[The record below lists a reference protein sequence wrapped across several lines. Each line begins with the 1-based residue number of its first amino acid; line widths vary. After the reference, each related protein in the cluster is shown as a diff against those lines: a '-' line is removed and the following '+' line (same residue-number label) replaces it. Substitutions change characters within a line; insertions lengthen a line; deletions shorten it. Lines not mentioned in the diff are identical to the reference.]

1 MVFPPT
7 MVSLN
12 SSETPGDKPSQPAS
26 RILNDVVIRLA
37 GNSQDDIQAVGGFL
51 ARLAGRSAQEVMTYM
66 TIPST
71 ISGGPSI
78 FQVRMGTGDILSAG
92 DRADVLVAFYQHSYE
107 SHRAALRPGGV
118 LLYDSDHV
126 QPNPE
131 DKEITA
137 VGVPNPDLD
146 ADMAWE
152 LRDLPGIGLTFESR
166 RLLRERRMPAMPT
179 KPIVDRHW
187 RERDLEGIGIRT
199 GICGWDGGAELS
211 RSSIP
216 NLTARSDFRSDF
228 GEMGVCCLSKYLMQ
242 KEWSG

>member
-1 MVFPPT
+1 MARRSFEWVRGGGA
-7 MVSLN
+7 S
-12 SSETPGDKPSQPAS
+12 PADQS
-26 RILNDVVIRLA
+26 AAMSVA
-37 GNSQDDIQAVGGFL
+37 CT
-51 ARLAGRSAQEVMTYM
+51 AR
-66 TIPST
+66 
-71 ISGGPSI
+71 
-78 FQVRMGTGDILSAG
+78 
-92 DRADVLVAFYQHSYE
+92 
-107 SHRAALRPGGV
+107 
-118 LLYDSDHV
+118 
-126 QPNPE
+126 NPE
-131 DKEITA
+131 PRRALGDFDAIGETARQPITA